1 MRMRATY
8 GMGPATP
15 ARATRFAGFFG
26 RLGGSGASAEPLPR
40 PRNSQNPLPVGRPRL
55 LPNTMTLVLAATL
68 AATLAGLA
76 KTLLLTLIAVLNG
89 VLALLAA
96 LATWKTYL
104 AIGTKVFLI
113 VLFCIPVVG
122 LLVFLVWGQRV
133 VRDNQR

>member
-1 MRMRATY
+1 
-8 GMGPATP
+8 
-15 ARATRFAGFFG
+15 
-26 RLGGSGASAEPLPR
+26 
-40 PRNSQNPLPVGRPRL
+40 
-55 LPNTMTLVLAATL
+55 MTLVLAATL

-76 KTLLLTLIAVLNG
+76 KTLLLTLIAVLNA

-104 AIGTKVFLI
+104 AIGTKVLLI